1 MFTLQGEVVDSSPNA
16 TGDLIRPVNWR
27 YQINEIIDEKYKITG
42 FLGEGG
48 MGAVWRAARF

>member
-16 TGDLIRPVNWR
+16 TGDLIRPLNWR

-48 MGAVWRAARF
+48 MGAVWRAA